1 MIIDFDMIWVQEK
14 RKIIKCGTKHINVFK
29 SERLQ
34 FCVGCV
40 LRRIEIGNF
49 GSSNFGNNFKEE
61 TYKEVTIPILNNFFS
76 FMPMG
81 IMI

>member
-14 RKIIKCGTKHINVFK
+14 RKIIRCGTKHIRIFK
-29 SERLQ
+29 PKRLQ
-34 FCVGCV
+34 FCVGCM
-40 LRRIEIGNF
+40 LPRIEVGNY
-49 GSSNFGNNFKEE
+49 GYRTSRNNIEEE